1 MNNSSASH
9 RESTH
14 SLQHPRVPLVVEA
27 LADLDTP
34 LSTYLKLA
42 DAPYS
47 FLLESVQG
55 GERWG
60 RYSIIGLPCAERI
73 RVRGHTLVHERD
85 DAVLEQIETDDP
97 LAWIQA
103 FNDARPLPRL
113 PELPRLTGGLV
124 GYFGYD
130 TIRYIE
136 PRLAAGGAG
145 KDDPLG
151 LPDILLLIAEEL
163 VIFDNL
169 SGKLYCV
176 AHYVDGDEADRERVA
191 RRLDA
196 LLDRLEQPL
205 TTSTTRANADEA
217 PSELLDDSRFVS
229 GLTQTGYEDAVRR
242 IRDYTQAGDVMQV
255 VPSQRLSAPFNA
267 EPMSLYRALRSLN
280 PSPYMYYFNF
290 GDHHVVGASPEIL
303 VRAMDGEVTVRPI
316 AGTRKRGATASEDE
330 ALAEDLLKDPK
341 EIAEHLM
348 LIDLGRNDVGRV
360 SQPGSV
366 KLTER
371 MAIERYSHVM
381 HIVSN
386 VTGKLRD
393 DLTPMDA
400 LRAAFPAG
408 TLSGAP
414 KIRAMEII
422 DEIEPVKRG
431 VYGGA
436 VGYLAGNGSMDL
448 AIAIRTAVLKDGEIH
463 VQAGGGIVADSQPT
477 AEWEETMNKAKAVM
491 KAAAIAERG
500 LSTRA
505 QASTPRNGGD
515 A

>member
-1 MNNSSASH
+1 
-9 RESTH
+9 
-14 SLQHPRVPLVVEA
+14 
-27 LADLDTP
+27 
-34 LSTYLKLA
+34 
-42 DAPYS
+42 
-47 FLLESVQG
+47 
-55 GERWG
+55 
-60 RYSIIGLPCAERI
+60 
-73 RVRGHTLVHERD
+73 
-85 DAVLEQIETDDP
+85 
-97 LAWIQA
+97 
-103 FNDARPLPRL
+103 
-113 PELPRLTGGLV
+113 
-124 GYFGYD
+124 
-130 TIRYIE
+130 
-136 PRLAAGGAG
+136 
-145 KDDPLG
+145 
-151 LPDILLLIAEEL
+151 
-163 VIFDNL
+163 
-169 SGKLYCV
+169 
-176 AHYVDGDEADRERVA
+176 
-191 RRLDA
+191 
-196 LLDRLEQPL
+196 
-205 TTSTTRANADEA
+205 
-217 PSELLDDSRFVS
+217 
-229 GLTQTGYEDAVRR
+229 
-242 IRDYTQAGDVMQV
+242 
-255 VPSQRLSAPFNA
+255 
-267 EPMSLYRALRSLN
+267 
-280 PSPYMYYFNF
+280 MYYFNF

-316 AGTRKRGATASEDE
+316 AGTRKRGATDAEDE
-330 ALAEDLLKDPK
+330 ALAEDLLADPK

-422 DEIEPVKRG
+422 DEIETVKRG

-448 AIAIRTAVLKDGEIH
+448 AIAIRTAVLKNGEIH

-500 LSTRA
+500 LGTRRA
-505 QASTPRNGGD
+505 ATRKGNAS
-515 A
+515 